1 MSPSKLTK
9 YCACHAKWQPNI
21 WQVRNDT
28 SGGSGGRPGGNCC
41 HDGWMS
47 LLSAALA
54 KTNKFAPS
62 KVRSVPTCKRARPR
76 ALPKALPSTLASSGP
91 VSLTRRRRGRPR
103 PRRRLRRL
111 PASASRAAL
120 KVSSQVLHQ
129 LRQGIRPRRAIPHH
143 VYHAAQQCLPLWR

>member
-1 MSPSKLTK
+1 MPFILTCPCSFSLPFSPPAGPQRHVRWIRWKTRRKLL
-9 YCACHAKWQPNI
+9 P
-21 WQVRNDT
+21 
-28 SGGSGGRPGGNCC
+28 RP
-41 HDGWMS
+41 DRIS

-54 KTNKFAPS
+54 KTTELAPS
-62 KVRSVPTCKRARPR
+62 NVRSVPTCKRARPR

-103 PRRRLRRL
+103 PRRHLSRRL

-120 KVSSQVLHQ
+120 KLSSQVLHQ